1 MNHAEYQKQW
11 YHSHPGY
18 YTKYRNER
26 YLKNRMAILK
36 QQKGYNQSEKG
47 KVVHKKAYLKYA
59 HSKKGQKKIKEW
71 TSKHKSESNAK
82 YYQKNKEKCN
92 IKCSAYKKT
101 DKGKMTVSKMM
112 AKRKRNLGFI
122 SLFDNPFDKSELID
136 WHHVNN
142 DDVVALPRDL
152 HRHFQGKF
160 HRENLIYIIKQI
172 YMMEMM

>member
-1 MNHAEYQKQW
+1 
-11 YHSHPGY
+11 
-18 YTKYRNER
+18 
-26 YLKNRMAILK
+26 
-36 QQKGYNQSEKG
+36 
-47 KVVHKKAYLKYA
+47 
-59 HSKKGQKKIKEW
+59 
-71 TSKHKSESNAK
+71 
-82 YYQKNKEKCN
+82 
-92 IKCSAYKKT
+92 
-101 DKGKMTVSKMM
+101 MTVSKMM